1 MSVTLTTHVKANLDS
16 LLGPGGADSVK
27 ALINSSHTALDA
39 ATRSRL
45 EGAMGGI
52 GEAKAFTD
60 GCAANTAAATMRLK
74 TAIMNR
80 LEHHL
85 HGRGH
90 AEELI
95 LAIADGTVT

>member
-1 MSVTLTTHVKANLDS
+1 MAVTLTTHLKGHLDAA
-16 LLGPGGADSVK
+16 LGNGGADK
-27 ALINSSHTALDA
+27 LKTLINSGHTALDA
-39 ATRSRL
+39 PTRAKVEQMLGS
-45 EGAMGGI
+45 I

-60 GCAANTAAATMRLK
+60 ACAANTAAATMR
-74 TAIMNR
+74 ARSDMMNR

>member
-1 MSVTLTTHVKANLDS
+1 MAVTLTTHLKGHLDS
-16 LLGPGGADSVK
+16 MIGPGGASNLK
-27 ALINSSHTALDA
+27 ALINSGHTALDA
-39 ATRSRL
+39 VARSRL
-45 EGAMGGI
+45 EQILGSV

-60 GCAANTAAATMRLK
+60 ACAANTAAATLRARSGM
-74 TAIMNR
+74 MNA